1 MSLFT
6 SVDNQQM
13 LWNLI
18 NKNKKFATCFNN
30 QEEMQNWFRNIIEN
44 FHINNREPFNMIQ
57 LKQMNTTVIQY
68 MIQSIK
74 NIHYSEVLEN
84 EKNIPAYETEAQ
96 HTATQDI
103 GPQDIG
109 PQETEKTTLNSYEE
123 RQKEYYSLLEPQQ
136 PKNIDFTE
144 KKENSVTMDDFNAR
158 QTQYESNIGV
168 TNPLI
173 EENKLM
179 KQIIEKMQN
188 EIAEMQK
195 NIQDMKSEFI
205 KNIAN
210 EVLENTIE
218 KI

>member
-84 EKNIPAYETEAQ
+84 EKTVPVYETEAR
-96 HTATQDI
+96 HTATQDT
-103 GPQDIG
+103 G
-109 PQETEKTTLNSYEE
+109 PQETENTTLNSYEE

-179 KQIIEKMQN
+179 KQTIEKMQN

-195 NIQDMKSEFI
+195 NIQEMKTEFI

>member
-18 NKNKKFATCFNN
+18 NKSKNFATCFNN

-74 NIHYSEVLEN
+74 NIHYSEALEN
-84 EKNIPAYETEAQ
+84 EKTVPVYETEAQ
-96 HTATQDI
+96 HVGTQDTR
-103 GPQDIG
+103 
-109 PQETEKTTLNSYEE
+109 PQETENTTLNSYEE

-173 EENKLM
+173 EENKRM
-179 KQIIEKMQN
+179 KQTIEKMQN
-188 EIAEMQK
+188 DIAEMQK

-210 EVLENTIE
+210 EVLENTME